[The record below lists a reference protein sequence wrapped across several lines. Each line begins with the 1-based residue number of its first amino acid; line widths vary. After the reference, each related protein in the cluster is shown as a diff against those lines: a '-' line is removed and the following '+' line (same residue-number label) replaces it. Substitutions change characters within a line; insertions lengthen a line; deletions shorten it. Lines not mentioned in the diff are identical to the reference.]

1 MRIRVSQALG
11 RIAGIALLLGHAGFA
26 AAQPAASSWPLFHGD
41 AQRTGRT
48 AIVGPASPTNVRVA
62 YEAFGSMRGS
72 PVVGPDGT
80 VYFAQGRKLCALD
93 PSDDS
98 EKWCYDLNATA
109 IFASPA
115 LGVDPL
121 NPGQVLIYQGD
132 RGNRRQAVDQNGMNR
147 WTYQVGI
154 DGDVAT
160 SAVMNAAGNVF
171 FGGAQRMHSISQAG
185 VLNWFQG
192 LDGVIFMANPVLSP
206 SGNTVYVGTIGGSLY
221 SFTTGGTENW
231 RITISRNIRFGA
243 MAVAADGTIYVG
255 TRDGLVSVTDNGM
268 SATTNWTY
276 PMSGRGAVSTPAI
289 GADGTIYVGGKAGA
303 GGGTFF
309 AVNPD
314 ASTAWTYDASKFFR
328 GSPIIDGAG
337 RIYTTSGRDVIALD
351 STNPSDPFL
360 WNYTTRR
367 NLYSSPAIAADGTLW
382 VTGSDRNVYAI
393 SD

>member
-1 MRIRVSQALG
+1 VLG
-11 RIAGIALLLGHAGFA
+11 WLAGVGLLLGQAGLA

-48 AIVGPASPTNVRVA
+48 AIVGPASPANARVA
-62 YEAFGSMRGS
+62 YEAFGAMRGS
-72 PVVGPDGT
+72 AVIGPDGT

-98 EKWCYDLNATA
+98 EKWCYELNATA

-115 LGVDPL
+115 LGVDPM

-132 RGNRRQAVDQNGMNR
+132 RGNRLHAVDQNGMNR

-221 SFTTGGTENW
+221 SFTVGGTENW

-243 MAVAADGTIYVG
+243 MAVAADGTIYAG

-268 SATTNWTY
+268 SATINWTY

-289 GADGTIYVGGKAGA
+289 GPDGTIYVGGKAGA

-314 ASTAWTYDASKFFR
+314 ASTAWTYDSSKFFR
-328 GSPIIDGAG
+328 GSPILDGAG

-351 STNPSDPFL
+351 SNNPSDPFL
-360 WNYTTRR
+360 WSYTTRR
-367 NLYSSPAIAADGTLW
+367 NLYSSPAIAPDGTLW
-382 VTGSDRNVYAI
+382 VPGSDRNVYAI

>member
-1 MRIRVSQALG
+1 LL
-11 RIAGIALLLGHAGFA
+11 AGIGLLLGHADFA

-48 AIVGPASPTNVRVA
+48 AVVGPANPTNVRIA
-62 YEAFGSMRGS
+62 YEAFGAMRGS

-80 VYFAQGRKLCALD
+80 VYFAQARKLCALD

-121 NPGQVLIYQGD
+121 NPARVLIYQGD
-132 RGNRRQAVDQNGMNR
+132 RGNRLHAVDQDGAVR
-147 WTYQVGI
+147 WAYTVGI

-160 SAVMNAAGNVF
+160 SAVMGPSGTVF
-171 FGGAQRMHSISQAG
+171 FGGAQRMHSISPTG
-185 VLNWFQG
+185 TLNWFQG
-192 LDGVIFMANPVLSP
+192 LDGVIFTANPVLSP
-206 SGNTVYVGTIGGSLY
+206 SGNTVYVATIGGSLY
-221 SFTTGGTENW
+221 SFTTGGSQNW
-231 RITISRNIRFGA
+231 RITVSRNIRFGA
-243 MAVAADGTIYVG
+243 PAVADDGTIYVG

-268 SATTNWTY
+268 SATINWTY
-276 PMSGRGAVSTPAI
+276 PMSGAGVVSTPAI
-289 GADGTIYVGGKAGA
+289 GTDGTIYVGGKGVA
-303 GGGTFF
+303 GGGGAAFF
-309 AVNPD
+309 AINPD
-314 ASTAWTYDASKFFR
+314 ASTAWSYPAGKFFR
-328 GSPIIDGAG
+328 GSPMIDPVG
-337 RIYTTSGRDVIALD
+337 RIYTTSGKDVIAFD

-360 WNYTTRR
+360 WRYSTRR

-382 VTGSDRNVYAI
+382 ITGADRNVYAI